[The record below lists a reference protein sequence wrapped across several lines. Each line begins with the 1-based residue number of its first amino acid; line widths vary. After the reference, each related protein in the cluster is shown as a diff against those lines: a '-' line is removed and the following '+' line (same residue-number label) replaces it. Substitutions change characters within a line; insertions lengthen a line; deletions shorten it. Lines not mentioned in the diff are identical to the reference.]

1 MGEKTNTQNIPP
13 LKAAY
18 ISAVT
23 STSCTISGA
32 PSTIDVL
39 RSSPA
44 LGPYRLVPLHL
55 ASPFH
60 GPHLP
65 LLSTTTRDLF
75 LSVPRKG
82 SGASQLPVRVPLLSA
97 STGRPLEGA
106 TFRDLVPGIVDDV
119 FRNRIHEPLLIQAC
133 GQRLSSSSDQQ
144 QGASLVSIVAPGLQ
158 RRFEAGLAAL
168 NAPLLLKE
176 AASSTDPSG
185 QSETD
190 VAIVGMSGRFPGAAS
205 LDDFWTVLEAGV
217 DLCREIPA
225 DRFDVQTHHDHT
237 GKTSN
242 TTLSPYGCFLD
253 QPGLFDARLF
263 NMSPREA
270 ASTDP
275 GQRLLLMATYEALE
289 MAGYTSS
296 VPSSSASH
304 DTKVGTFFGQTI
316 DDWREYNA
324 AENVDMYYVTG
335 GIRAFSAGRVNYHF
349 KWDGPSYS
357 VDSACSSSLLAIQL
371 AYNSLRAGE
380 CNMAVAGGS
389 NILTGCNMYAGLSR
403 GSFLST
409 TGPCKTFDSS
419 ADGYCRGEGVGVVV
433 LKRLADAVA
442 NRDPILAVIKSAAT
456 NHSAQAVSITHPH
469 VETQER
475 LFRDVL
481 GQAGVVDPAEV
492 DYVECHGTGTQAG
505 DGAESHSVVNVFC
518 KTPRQQPLMI
528 GSIKPNIGHGEAAAG
543 VCSLIKTIL
552 MLQHDRILP
561 HVGVKGELNPKLPP
575 FRDQYEI
582 ATSSAFP
589 RPPGKTRKLMINNF
603 SAAGGNTSIFLA
615 DKPCIADE
623 PPSALDPR
631 DVHVVTISAK
641 SSVSLRGNLERLQQ
655 YLAKQSSSSPLADI
669 AYTSTARRLH
679 HPLREAYAVTSVS
692 ELSAA
697 LAKACAGWDGKQTAA
712 AAAPAAPSVAFVF
725 PGQGQ
730 GVMGVAR
737 ELHET
742 SPSFRRILGEL
753 DALCT
758 AQGLPSIVETLSEK
772 QRAADG
778 LSTVESQLG
787 LALLEVALAR
797 LWKSWGVEPSLVVGH
812 SLGEYAAL
820 YVAGVLSAADLIFLV
835 GKRASLMQE
844 RCTRGTHKMVSLRMS
859 AEDVRRALPKENSS
873 SLEITCVN
881 GPQSTVVAGCAGDI
895 ETFVAQQQAL
905 GVSAV
910 VLDVPYSFHSAQ
922 MDPILETYERE
933 ASRVQFAAPQIA
945 VASSL
950 LGSVVEQQGVFD
962 ASYLSRHAR
971 QPVLFSQAVHAAHS
985 EAKTDHGTMWLEMGP
1000 GMVSTSLVK
1009 QSLRSSVSTTTLPTL
1024 DAKKGAWQSISA
1036 TLATLYARGVNVN
1049 WTEFHRDYKQ
1059 ARSVVSLPHYAFDV
1073 KNYWLDYTSRNDLAA
1088 PAKHTVPEPKYV
1100 FQSPCWQQIAD
1111 ESFGPSEALV
1121 KFTSDLHQ
1129 PELAAMVHGHAVGG
1143 ISLCPSSVYGSIAF
1157 SCASYIFKRRDASLE
1172 TTEDVPPMALSD
1184 MEIFS
1189 PCVVTR
1195 DSGQRH
1201 LLQVTATQASSDG
1214 PVELVFSS
1222 ASSHDEDDSVDEAGR
1237 YREHARCTVH
1247 LTSKAEAFSDATKNL
1262 YLIQDRVEML
1272 RRREREGDVDKLRK
1286 KMVYKLFRAVVDYEA
1301 RYHTLDDVLLSADRP
1316 EACAKLSFDTPA
1328 EPENFVH
1335 NPFWIDSL
1343 AQLGG
1348 FSLNVNPPSGEDD
1361 VYISHG
1367 WQSMRILRRLSAR
1380 EQYMSY
1386 VCMQP
1391 SETEVGLYSG
1401 DMYVYNEQGTVVA
1414 MVAGLKFKQMKRTLL
1429 YHLLGHA
1436 LPSTPSSSLSS
1447 SVSSSVSSSPSR
1459 PTSSR
1464 RSSMPLPKPHSNNR
1478 PIEHRRRISVDT
1490 ESLSRA
1496 SRASRHSSPARRAR
1510 SRSNFPAAVQRLRAS
1525 TSVCSTSRFSDA
1537 DSAIDVGGSLS
1548 PSGSATTDLYDQLL
1562 SIIAREVGVDRGE
1575 ILPWTKF
1582 SDIGMDS
1589 LLTITVLA
1597 TFREEGGLSLPSSF
1611 FNDHPTPKDME
1622 AGLPCSTNGPSK
1634 YPSIDELEYLD
1645 EEPEDLQQV
1654 YESKPILIQGTPT
1667 PNGQAFFLLPDGSG
1681 SALSYV
1687 NLPALTSPAASSLPV
1702 YALNS
1707 PYLSNPEI
1715 FLQESQSSCF
1725 EQFAGDLVRTIRS
1738 LQPHG
1743 PYLIAGWSMGG
1754 IFAFEAAR
1762 QLLAAGEAVELLGF
1776 IDSPCPGTLPP
1787 LPAPTLSVLDKAGL
1801 LCGMDGR
1808 GVSHT
1813 TKQHFL
1819 ASVRAL
1825 GGYNPQPLPTG
1836 KLGKVVAI
1844 WAKDSLLV
1852 DVTDEKKRQALLT
1865 NEEIAG
1871 EARDWLLGKRKSF
1884 GAAGWDR
1891 LVGKE
1896 VSATSI
1902 AGNHFSIMSPPL
1914 VSGLLSLLVGC
1925 IDVLLT

>member
-1 MGEKTNTQNIPP
+1 MQQNIPP
-13 LKAAY
+13 LKSAY

-23 STSCTISGA
+23 ATSCTISGP
-32 PSTIDVL
+32 PSTIDAL

-44 LGPYRLVPLHL
+44 LRQHRLIPLYL
-55 ASPFH
+55 VSPFH
-60 GPHLP
+60 GSHLP
-65 LLSTTTRDLF
+65 VLSTCDF
-75 LSVPRKG
+75 LYQLDRKG
-82 SGASQLPVRVPLLSA
+82 SASQLQVQIPILSSNTGLPVE
-97 STGRPLEGA
+97 GR
-106 TFRDLVPGIVDDV
+106 TFRALVPGMVEDI
-119 FRNRIHEPLLIQAC
+119 FQNRIQENVMIQAC
-133 GQRLSSSSDQQ
+133 SQGLDRER
-144 QGASLVSIVAPGLQ
+144 GASFVSIVAPGLQ
-158 RRFEAGLAAL
+158 RRFEAGLANL
-168 NAPLLLKE
+168 NVSLQAATSSSIPSTRPT
-176 AASSTDPSG
+176 ASSAPQDKSN
-185 QSETD
+185 ETG
-190 VAIVGMSGRFPGAAS
+190 VAIVGMSGRFPSAES
-205 LDDFWTVLEAGV
+205 LDEFWKVLEDGV

-225 DRFDVQTHHDHT
+225 DRFDIQLHHDSS
-237 GKTSN
+237 GKKPN

-253 QPGLFDARLF
+253 KPGMFDARLF

-275 GQRLLLMATYEALE
+275 GQRLLLMSTYEALE
-289 MAGYTSS
+289 MAGYTQYTD
-296 VPSSSASH
+296 AAGR

-409 TGPCKTFDSS
+409 TGPCKTFDSG

-433 LKRLADAVA
+433 LKRLSDAVA

-469 VETQER
+469 VKTQER

-518 KTPRQQPLMI
+518 KTPRQRPLVI

-543 VCSLIKTIL
+543 VSSLIKTIL

-561 HVGVKGELNPKLPP
+561 HIGVKGELNPKLPP
-575 FRDQYEI
+575 FLDNYEI
-582 ATSSAFP
+582 ATSSKFP

-603 SAAGGNTSIFLA
+603 SAAGGNTSIFLE
-615 DKPCIADE
+615 DKPSIADA
-623 PPSALDPR
+623 PPADVFDPR
-631 DVHVVTISAK
+631 DVHIVTISAK
-641 SSVSLRGNLERLQQ
+641 SSASLRGNVERFQQ
-655 YLAKQSSSSPLADI
+655 YLAKKSFSDKPQLADI

-679 HPLREAYAVTSVS
+679 HPLREAYAVKSVS

-697 LAKACAGWDGKQTAA
+697 LEKSCASWDSKQTAA
-712 AAAPAAPSVAFVF
+712 APATPSVAFSF

-730 GVMGVAR
+730 GVMGVAK

-742 SPSFRRILGEL
+742 SPSFRRILDEL

-758 AQGLPSIVETLSEK
+758 SQGLPSIVKPLSDTLTT
-772 QRAADG
+772 G
-778 LSTVESQLG
+778 LSAVESQLC

-797 LWKSWGVEPSLVVGH
+797 LWKSWGVKPSLVVGH
-812 SLGEYAAL
+812 SLGEYASL
-820 YVAGVLSAADLIFLV
+820 YVAGVLSAADLVFLV
-835 GKRASLMQE
+835 GKRATLMQE
-844 RCTRGTHKMVSLRMS
+844 LCTRGTHKMVSLRMS
-859 AEDVRRALPKENSS
+859 AEDVRLALTKAASSGASS

-881 GPQSTVVAGCAGDI
+881 GPHSAVVAGCASDI
-895 ETFVAQQQAL
+895 ESFVAQQQAL

-910 VLDVPYSFHSAQ
+910 LLNVPYSFHSAQ
-922 MDPILETYERE
+922 MDPILEAYETD
-933 ASRVQFAAPQIA
+933 ASRVQFAAPKIP

-950 LGSVVEQQGVFD
+950 LGSVIEQEGVFD
-962 ASYLSRHAR
+962 SSYLSRHAR
-971 QPVLFSQAVHAAHS
+971 EPVLFSQAVNAAHN
-985 EAKTDHGTMWLEMGP
+985 ERKTDDSTIWLEMGP
-1000 GMVSTSLVK
+1000 GMVCTSLVK
-1009 QSLRSSVSTTTLPTL
+1009 QSLGSSASTTLPTL
-1024 DAKKGAWQSISA
+1024 DTKKGVWQSISA
-1036 TLATLYARGVNVN
+1036 TLANLYARGVDIN
-1049 WTEFHRDYKQ
+1049 WTEFHRDYKL
-1059 ARSVVSLPHYAFDV
+1059 ALSVVNLPHYAFDL
-1073 KNYWLDYTSRNDLAA
+1073 KNYWLGYTSRNDPVA
-1088 PAKHTVPEPKYV
+1088 PAKEAVPEPKYT
-1100 FQSPCWQQIAD
+1100 FKSPCWQQIED
-1111 ESFGPSEALV
+1111 ESFSASEAFV

-1129 PELAAMVHGHAVGG
+1129 PGLAAMVHGHAVGG

-1157 SCASYIFKRRDASLE
+1157 SCSSYIFKRRDTALDTAS
-1172 TTEDVPPMALSD
+1172 DVPPMALSD

-1195 DSGQRH
+1195 DSSQRH
-1201 LLQVTATQASSDG
+1201 LLQVTATQASPDS
-1214 PVELVFSS
+1214 PVELIFSS
-1222 ASSHDEDDSVDEAGR
+1222 SSFHDDDSVDEAGS
-1237 YREHARCTVH
+1237 YREHARCIVY
-1247 LTSKAEAFSDATKNL
+1247 LTSKAESFSDATKNL

-1301 RYHTLDDVLLSADRP
+1301 RYHTLDDVLLNSDRP
-1316 EACAKLSFDTPA
+1316 EACARLSFDTPA

-1348 FSLNVNPPSGEDD
+1348 FSLNVSPPSGEDD

-1367 WQSMRILRRLSAR
+1367 WQSMRILRRLSAQ
-1380 EQYMSY
+1380 EQYLSY

-1391 SETEVGLYSG
+1391 SENEVGLWSG

-1414 MVAGLKFKQMKRTLL
+1414 MIVGLKFKQMKRTLL

-1436 LPSTPSSSLSS
+1436 LPSSA
-1447 SVSSSVSSSPSR
+1447 SSSVSSSPSR
-1459 PTSSR
+1459 PSLSR
-1464 RSSMPLPKPHSNNR
+1464 SSSMPLPKDHTNNSPSR
-1478 PIEHRRRISVDT
+1478 HCRTISVDT
-1490 ESLSRA
+1490 GSR
-1496 SRASRHSSPARRAR
+1496 SRASRHSSPARRTR
-1510 SRSNFPAAVQRLRAS
+1510 SRSNLPAAVHRLRSS
-1525 TSVCSTSRFSDA
+1525 TSVSSSSRFSDA
-1537 DSAIDVGGSLS
+1537 DSAIDVCSGPS
-1548 PSGSATTDLYDQLL
+1548 PSGSGIADPYDHLL
-1562 SIIAREVGVDRGE
+1562 SIIAREVGVGREE

-1597 TFREEGGLSLPSSF
+1597 TFREEGGLNLPSSF

-1622 AGLPCSTNGPSK
+1622 AGLPSSK
-1634 YPSIDELEYLD
+1634 GGSSKANSEFLSIDELEYLD
-1645 EEPEDLQQV
+1645 EEPVDMIPSPQEQLV

-1667 PNGQAFFLLPDGSG
+1667 PNGQALFLLPDGSG

-1687 NLPALTSPAASSLPV
+1687 NLPALTPPTASSLPV

-1707 PYLSNPEI
+1707 PYVSSPDI
-1715 FLQESQSSCF
+1715 FLQGPQSSCF
-1725 EQFAGDLVRTIRS
+1725 EQFAEDLVRTIRS

-1754 IFAFEAAR
+1754 IFAYEAAR
-1762 QLLAAGEAVELLGF
+1762 QLLAAGETVELLGF

-1787 LPAPTLSVLDKAGL
+1787 LPAPTLDVLDKAGL

-1808 GVSHT
+1808 GVSET
-1813 TKQHFL
+1813 TRKHFL

-1825 GGYNPQPLPTG
+1825 GGYSPRPLPTA
-1836 KLGKVVAI
+1836 KLGKIVAI
-1844 WAKDSLLV
+1844 WARDSLLV
-1852 DVTDEKKRQALLT
+1852 NETDEKKRQALLT
-1865 NEEIAG
+1865 SEEIAG

-1896 VSATSI
+1896 VLATSI

-1914 VSGLLSLLVGC
+1914 VSDSPLRLCVSL
-1925 IDVLLT
+1925 I